1 MAVFKSPCCGYGSF
15 LAGDPEYFDRIWAE
29 WYGVPSG
36 VAADPHGEEDEE
48 EAVLED
54 DLLLVAP
61 VGEQR
66 EHAGPH
72 HDAHLQAET
81 RDFVDCKFFF
91 FFLSC

>member
-1 MAVFKSPCCGYGSF
+1 MDPFSPGIRTILTGSGLF
-15 LAGDPEYFDRIWAE
+15 GPDPDYLDRIWPK
-29 WYGVPSG
+29 WCGVPGG

-54 DLLLVAP
+54 DLLLVTP

-81 RDFVDCKFFF
+81 RDFVDCK
-91 FFLSC
+91 